1 MKKILIILLSLFFTL
16 MICAQR
22 NYREGYVLTSQ
33 NDTLRGWVDFRSDK
47 QNSTICTFKSD
58 PTGQEQE
65 FHPKD
70 IYGYRYLNDGKFY
83 VSQEIEIDGIKKT
96 VFLEFLLAG
105 IENLYYYREGDV
117 KYYILENMKGDFLYT
132 SQEPERKIFTNNG
145 DRYVKDLKY
154 IGVLKYYFKDHPEIQ
169 KEVDQTQYN
178 HESMIKLVKTY
189 HDLVCTSDQL
199 CTVFE
204 SKSIHD
210 KYKTKISVYIGY
222 NHLSGYKLNSENG
235 VFFENKMDENYPVIG
250 VQTSF
255 YLPRISQL
263 FSLDLDASFST
274 LKGED
279 IGRDKTYNISSLV
292 GFFKVGPGY
301 TSCKGRVRPTVQTG
315 FTLLKIFDPAIEITD
330 HESGTKDN
338 YLGEIKSTG
347 LGFYLSAGID
357 FKTVRDS
364 FLFIKVTYDKYFT
377 DIKNSNLSYIG
388 ARIGYTF

>member
-1 MKKILIILLSLFFTL
+1 MKNILLIFLVSFFFLTSYS
-16 MICAQR
+16 QR
-22 NYREGYVLTSQ
+22 NYQEGYVITLQ

-47 QNSTICTFKSD
+47 QNSAICTFKSV

-65 FHPKD
+65 YYPKD

-83 VSQEIEIDGIKKT
+83 VSREIEINGTKKT
-96 VFLEFLLAG
+96 VFLEFLLEG
-105 IENLYYYREGDV
+105 IENLYYYKEGDV
-117 KYYILENMKGDFLYT
+117 KYYILENIKGELLYT
-132 SQEPERKIFTNNG
+132 SQEPEKKIFTNNG
-145 DRYVKDLKY
+145 DRYMKDLKY

-189 HDLVCTSDQL
+189 HDLVCSSDQV

-222 NHLSGYKLNSENG
+222 NHFSGYKLNSDHG
-235 VFFENKMDENYPVIG
+235 IFFENKMNKNYPVIG

-279 IGRDKTYNISSLV
+279 IGGDKTYSISSLV
-292 GFFKVGPGY
+292 GFLKVGPGY
-301 TSCKGRVRPTVQTG
+301 TSYKGRVRPIVQTG
-315 FTLLKIFDPAIEITD
+315 FTVLKIFEPTIEITD
-330 HESGTKDN
+330 LESGTKDN

-347 LGFYLSAGID
+347 LGFYLSVGID
-357 FKTVRDS
+357 IKTGNDS
-364 FLFIKVTYDKYFT
+364 FVFIKATYDKYFT
-377 DIKNSNLSYIG
+377 DIKNSNLSYFG
-388 ARIGYTF
+388 ARLGYTF